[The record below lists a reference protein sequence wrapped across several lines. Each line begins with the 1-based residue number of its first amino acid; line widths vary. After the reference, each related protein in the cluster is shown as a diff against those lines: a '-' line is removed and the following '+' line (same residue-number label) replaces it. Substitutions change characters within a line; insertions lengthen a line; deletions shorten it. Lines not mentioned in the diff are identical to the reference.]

1 MGRESK
7 PGKKL
12 SMKTRLIVI
21 LVVFVI
27 VNLIFYV
34 AFDGNDDST
43 KDQEIEQESQVIPEE
58 SNEEELFYK
67 FNPPKP

>member
-1 MGRESK
+1 MNKEPK

-12 SMKTRLIVI
+12 SMKTRLILI
-21 LVVFVI
+21 LVIFVI
-27 VNLIFYV
+27 VNLIFYL
-34 AFDGNDDST
+34 AFDGKDDSVED
-43 KDQEIEQESQVIPEE
+43 KEIEQENQVTPEE